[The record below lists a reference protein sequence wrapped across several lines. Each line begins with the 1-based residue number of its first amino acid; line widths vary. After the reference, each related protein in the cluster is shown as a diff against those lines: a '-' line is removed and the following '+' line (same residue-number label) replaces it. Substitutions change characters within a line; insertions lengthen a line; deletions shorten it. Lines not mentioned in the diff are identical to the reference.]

1 MAIFKLLLITKK
13 ATQKNKI
20 DIEANNQYGRRN
32 NIVISGIPNEVSD
45 EQLEEK
51 VKEVL
56 SKAGIDKILD
66 NDIEACHRL
75 PATRNNKNKKTIVRF
90 VNRKKSE
97 KCLKNKKKLSSLNM
111 DSVNFPKETKIFIS
125 ENLNRHFSKIAWE
138 CRKLKRERLIH
149 SFKFQNEAFI
159 IKCDT
164 GDTRPLK
171 INDVHTLYLNFPG
184 FFVDELIES

>member
-1 MAIFKLLLITKK
+1 M
-13 ATQKNKI
+13 
-20 DIEANNQYGRRN
+20 
-32 NIVISGIPNEVSD
+32 SD

-111 DSVNFPKETKIFIS
+111 DSVNFPKETNIFIS
-125 ENLNRHFSKIAWE
+125 ENLNFSKNLSKIS
-138 CRKLKRERLIH
+138 LK
-149 SFKFQNEAFI
+149 SPGNVVN
-159 IKCDT
+159 
-164 GDTRPLK
+164 LK
-171 INDVHTLYLNFPG
+171 GKD
-184 FFVDELIES
+184 